1 MYSIGQL
8 RINIV
13 IPGMCYYS
21 IMIIA
26 ACKDGCECLDLFFF
40 SFFNSFYL
48 DNRKIH
54 LKRNKII
61 IFQSLS
67 LIQSLGLIDAH
78 SHTRSRVFVFYC
90 VSMQ

>member
-67 LIQSLGLIDAH
+67 H
-78 SHTRSRVFVFYC
+78 SVSRSH
-90 VSMQ
+90 